1 MTHAG
6 EPSDDIAYEQ
16 TAAAGDPRE
25 IKGLLVARGIRA
37 ELDYVAEG
45 FTDQGG
51 AESRDDSWEDR
62 AAARLQ
68 ADLGQL
74 AGLSDTTVQMRTY
87 LLVGEGLSS
96 RALRNRF
103 AVSSIEA
110 PSGLRIFDAWLEK
123 RFPDR
128 GISIR
133 AGRLAA
139 DDEFMISRTAANF
152 VNGTFGWPAIAA
164 LDLAEGGP
172 AYPSARPGMRAR
184 YSPQPDRALLVG
196 TFEVPGHRLLTL
208 AEEQISGPGGEVAAD
223 TVLKLGAWLQT
234 KRFPRSEGSNGMAAE
249 GGVSSFGL
257 YGVLDR
263 NLWHS
268 ADGAKTI
275 AAFTRAVVAPQSD
288 NPFRAYIDAGLGVT
302 GLLPSRRSDF
312 LGIAAAYGR
321 AMGSLPTD
329 GDTLNTAPEAHEFA
343 VEISYAASLSPWC
356 VLQPDVQYLHYT
368 MPGIGPAA
376 IRSTV
381 VLGIRASLRIW

>member
-1 MTHAG
+1 
-6 EPSDDIAYEQ
+6 
-16 TAAAGDPRE
+16 
-25 IKGLLVARGIRA
+25 
-37 ELDYVAEG
+37 VAEG
-45 FTDQGG
+45 FADQGG
-51 AESRDDSWEDR
+51 AELRDGASEDR
-62 AAARLQ
+62 AEALLQ

-74 AGLSDTTVQMRTY
+74 SGLADTKVQMRTY

-110 PSGLRIFDAWLEK
+110 PSGVHVFDAWLEK
-123 RFPDR
+123 RVPDW

-139 DDEFMISRTAANF
+139 DDEFMVSRTAANF
-152 VNGTFGWPAIAA
+152 INGTFGWPAIAA

-172 AYPSARPGMRAR
+172 AYPSARLGMRVR
-184 YSPQPDRALLVG
+184 YLPQQGRALLVG
-196 TFEVPGHRLLTL
+196 TFEVPGLDPALRPPGGADGHRLLAL
-208 AEEQISGPGGEVAAD
+208 AEEQVSGPGGEAAAD

-234 KRFPRSEGSNGMAAE
+234 KGVARSGDSNRMAAA
-249 GGVSSFGL
+249 GSVSSFGL

-268 ADGAKTI
+268 ADGTENI
-275 AAFTRAVVAPQSD
+275 AAFTRAVIAPQSD

-321 AMGSLPTD
+321 AMGSLPTNRD
-329 GDTLNTAPEAHEFA
+329 ALDVAPEAHEFA

-356 VLQPDVQYLHYT
+356 ALQPDVQYLHYT
-368 MPGIGPAA
+368 VPAIGPATV
-376 IRSTV
+376 RSTV
-381 VLGIRASLRIW
+381 VLGVRASLRIW

>member
-1 MTHAG
+1 VV
-6 EPSDDIAYEQ
+6 
-16 TAAAGDPRE
+16 GDPRE
-25 IKGLLVARGIRA
+25 IKGTLVARGIRA

-45 FTDQGG
+45 FTDRGG
-51 AESRDDSWEDR
+51 TESRDDAWEDR
-62 AAARLQ
+62 AEALVR

-74 AGLSDTTVQMRTY
+74 AGLSDTKVQMRTY
-87 LLVGEGLSS
+87 LVVGEGLSS
-96 RALRNRF
+96 RALGNRF

-110 PSGLRIFDAWLEK
+110 PPGIHVFDAWLEK
-123 RFPDR
+123 RFPDW

-172 AYPSARPGMRAR
+172 AYPSARLGMRVR
-184 YSPQPDRALLVG
+184 YSPQQDRALLVG
-196 TFEVPGHRLLTL
+196 TFEVPDGVDPALRPPGGADGHRLLTL
-208 AEEQISGPGGEVAAD
+208 AEEQISGPGGEAAAD
-223 TVLKLGAWLQT
+223 TTLKLGAWLQT
-234 KRFPRSEGSNGMAAE
+234 KRFARSGDSNRMAAA
-249 GGVSSFGL
+249 GSVSGFGL
-257 YGVLDR
+257 YGLLDR

-268 ADGAKTI
+268 ADGTENI
-275 AAFTRAVVAPQSD
+275 AAFTRAVIAPQSD

-329 GDTLNTAPEAHEFA
+329 RDALNVALEAHEFA

-356 VLQPDVQYLHYT
+356 ALQPDVQYLHYT
-368 MPGIGPAA
+368 VPAIGPATV
-376 IRSTV
+376 RSTV